1 MPSACG
7 RRGCHQPIMSEL
19 GALTAEPGYS
29 GARLLA
35 PLGAI
40 AADLPQLGN
49 TVAVTMNTASVM
61 TRIGCYGAPQWP
73 GEPLRCDP
81 EWTCL
86 RLHAPAIETALAVDR
101 MPASRMPWSL
111 QFFSDEGTI
120 LHKTF
125 LTECSGDRTFTA
137 LVDRWRIVAPN
148 VSAPPPAGTLPGPE
162 GTSAAQ
168 IDSLFGDNGLARR
181 AMLPGWGTE
190 TAWRSAP
197 DRFLDALE
205 MACDVRMPL
214 IMAVGNAGAAQVH
227 YGAPET
233 VRRQGK
239 FMLVASGCCSLSVDL
254 SQIDE
259 VWITRFDGDGRGG
272 YMLEL
277 YDWRFHCVGQFA
289 ACSDDNLGLARYW
302 EQLLLSLPRQRTASD
317 HI

>member
-1 MPSACG
+1 
-7 RRGCHQPIMSEL
+7 MSEL
-19 GALTAEPGYS
+19 AALTAEPGYS
-29 GARLLA
+29 GTRLLA

-61 TRIGCYGAPQWP
+61 TRIGCYGAPRWS
-73 GEPLRCDP
+73 GEPLWHDP
-81 EWTCL
+81 EQTCL
-86 RLHAPAIETALAVDR
+86 RLYAPAIETALAVDR

-111 QFFSDEGTI
+111 QFFSGEGTI

-125 LTECSGDRTFTA
+125 LAECSGDRAFTA
-137 LVDRWRIVAPN
+137 LTERWRGSAPT
-148 VSAPPPAGTLPGPE
+148 VSAPRPAGPPPGPE
-162 GTSAAQ
+162 GTTAAQ

-181 AMLPGWGTE
+181 ARLAGWGAE
-190 TAWRSAP
+190 TAWRSVS

-214 IMAVGNAGAAQVH
+214 IMAVGNAGAVQVH
-227 YGAPET
+227 HGAPET

-239 FMLVASGCCSLSVDL
+239 FMLVASGRCSLSVDL
-254 SQIDE
+254 SQIEE
-259 VWITRFDGDGRGG
+259 VWITRFAAEGRDG

-289 ACSDDNLGLARYW
+289 ACSDDSPGLARYW
-302 EQLLLSLPRQRTASD
+302 EQLLLSLPRQYKPLKP
-317 HI
+317 I